1 MMRARGL
8 VLAAAIGIALLGAAA
23 FYVQTEDGL
32 RRVVAPLAGR
42 ALGAEIEVAGG
53 RLTFDGRLRVRELVY
68 REPGLRIRIER
79 GRVHADFG
87 SLAFGPRPHLRALE
101 VEGAEISIE
110 AGEQSADAET
120 PAAAGAPD
128 FAIPAFSVPW
138 RVDRLSVEGATLRLL
153 RDGVPRAVVGPARWT
168 ATDVAPAATARSEI
182 TTPLAFGPEDSDG
195 GYSGDLQLRAEVALD
210 AAEVFHGASGSGW
223 LSLRTPGQAEPVR
236 NDLVLSQQRDAAG
249 TRLHVDSTASRAGET
264 LAHIELRAS
273 QTPVGERRVQLA
285 LEQVES
291 GVLNVAL
298 ALFGPERLA
307 AGRLD
312 ATLSAQAPAAAGPL
326 AFDAQASGRGL
337 RLTTQTHLGA
347 DADARVSGSWH
358 PKDGRLDLE
367 TLVLSHRE
375 GGRTRFEAA
384 LAQPVS
390 FQLGGEAPDDSPDAL
405 RHAAVSIHT
414 DRLELSNFHRIARAL
429 GRPLLIPLESGAL
442 DADLALE
449 IEDLGERIALRGA
462 GTLHDAALDPRIL
475 GRSSGRFVV
484 HAKIDATIE
493 SLERL
498 HLASQ
503 RLTLEQDGVRLGIW
517 ELRGWHDWS
526 AGASEGELSLEVPRL
541 GELLRRLGA
550 PIPRSADP
558 DVALHIGGPVSLDH
572 AAEPS
577 ATTFS
582 LRATSGPDSLELEGT
597 SYAEDPLRVVASGTA
612 RRIEPSRYADL
623 APRSAAPA
631 APPTLPGPTPPEP
644 VAGRAL
650 PFDLELDLTLV
661 ELRHRGLTAGPGRL
675 HVAGRGHELR
685 SQLSSLELAG
695 GHVRGSIERGF
706 DPSDRRDA
714 LRVHADGVALETLLA
729 SLLAAPPDAT
739 GVIQL
744 DIDVRG
750 HPTPEQTRLEALSGR
765 VGLTISG
772 GRLVASRLS
781 EALSGELGGRLDP
794 LEFDRVDATLRVA
807 DGLAEIELLELTGN
821 AARVAVTGRIGLDG
835 RVDLVGEPRL
845 RSRDWFDFVAW
856 LRRQGLPGHAM
867 QRVGDMWV
875 LPVVVVATGPITDP
889 QIESR
894 PAPERALEGAAGAV
908 VDTARDAAE
917 GAGRALEGLIE
928 DPQWLLGSESEE
940 E

>member
-8 VLAAAIGIALLGAAA
+8 ALAAAIGIALLGAAA

-68 REPGLRIRIER
+68 REPGLRIRVER
-79 GRVHADFG
+79 GRLHADLG
-87 SLAFGPRPHLRALE
+87 SLAFGPRPHLRAFE
-101 VEGAEISIE
+101 VEGGEISVE

-138 RVDRLSVEGATLRLL
+138 RVDRLHIEGVTVRLL

-168 ATDVAPAATARSEI
+168 ATDLAPAATAHGEI
-182 TTPLAFGPEDSDG
+182 TTILAIGPEDSDG

-210 AAEVFHGASGSGW
+210 AAGASHGSAGSGS
-223 LSLRTPGQAEPVR
+223 LSLRAPGQAEPFR
-236 NDLVLSQQRDAAG
+236 SDLVLAQERDAAG
-249 TRLHVDSTASRAGET
+249 TRLHIESSASRAGET
-264 LAHIELRAS
+264 LGHIELRAS
-273 QTPVGERRVQLA
+273 QTPGGERRAQLA
-285 LEQVES
+285 LEQLET

-307 AGRLD
+307 AGVLD
-312 ATLSAQAPAAAGPL
+312 ATLSVRAPTAAGPL
-326 AFDAQASGRGL
+326 AFDAQATGSGL
-337 RLTTQTHLGA
+337 HLTTETRLGA

-358 PKDGRLDLE
+358 PKDARLDLE
-367 TLVLSHRE
+367 TLVLSQRE

-390 FQLGGEAPDDSPDAL
+390 FQLGGEAPDASPDGL
-405 RHAAVSIHT
+405 RHAAVSVHT
-414 DRLELSNFHRIARAL
+414 DRLELQNFHRLSRAL

-449 IEDLGERIALRGA
+449 IEGLGERIGIRGA
-462 GTLHDAALDPRIL
+462 GTLHDAALDPSIL

-484 HAKIDATIE
+484 RTKIDATIE
-493 SLERL
+493 SFERL

-503 RLTLEQDGVRLGIW
+503 RLTLEQDGVRLGVW

-526 AGASEGELSLEVPRL
+526 AAASEVELSLDVPRL
-541 GELLRRLGA
+541 GELLRRLGE
-550 PIPRSADP
+550 PIPRSAGP
-558 DVALHIGGPVSLDH
+558 EVALHIGGRVSLDL

-577 ATTFS
+577 AATFS
-582 LRATSGPDSLELEGT
+582 LRARSGPDSLELEGT

-612 RRIEPSRYADL
+612 RRIEPSRYAGL
-623 APRSAAPA
+623 APGSEPPP
-631 APPTLPGPTPPEP
+631 APPTLPGPTPPER

-650 PFDLELDLTLV
+650 PFDLKLDLALV
-661 ELRHRGLTAGPGRL
+661 ELQHRDLAAGPGRL
-675 HVAGRGHELR
+675 HVASRGPELR

-695 GHVRGSIERGF
+695 GRVRGSIERGF
-706 DPSDRRDA
+706 DPADRGDA
-714 LRVHADGVALETLLA
+714 LALHADGVALETLLA

-744 DIDVRG
+744 DVDVRG

-765 VGLTISG
+765 VELTISG

-781 EALSGELGGRLDP
+781 EALSGEFGGTLDP

-807 DGLAEIELLELTGN
+807 DGFAEIELLELTGN

-835 RVDLVGEPRL
+835 RVDVVGEPRL
-845 RSRDWFDFVAW
+845 HSRDWFDFAAW

-875 LPVVVVATGPITDP
+875 LPVEVVATGPITDP
-889 QIESR
+889 QLEAR
-894 PAPERALEGAAGAV
+894 PAPGRTLEGAAGAV
-908 VDTARDAAE
+908 VDTARGAAE
-917 GAGRALEGLIE
+917 GVGRALEGLIE
-928 DPQWLLGSESEE
+928 DPQGLLGSESEQE
-940 E
+940 